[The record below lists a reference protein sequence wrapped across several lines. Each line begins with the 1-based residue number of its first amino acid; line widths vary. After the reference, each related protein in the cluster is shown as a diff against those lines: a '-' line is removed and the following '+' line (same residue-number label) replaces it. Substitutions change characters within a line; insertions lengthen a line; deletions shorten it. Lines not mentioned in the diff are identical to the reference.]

1 MGKYKEILVTK
12 NFYVVLIHIWWLFA
26 DRLIFILYVF
36 VLFYNQGTSHVYN
49 LSVRQAVA
57 NMYQPK
63 SHLN

>member
-12 NFYVVLIHIWWLFA
+12 NFYVVLIHWWLFA

-36 VLFYNQGTSHVYN
+36 VMFYNQGASDFYN

-57 NMYQPK
+57 SMYEPK